1 MLLEQ
6 TTTMS
11 AKANPTDRSSMVI
24 ALDSAASVIAGVRR
38 VAEAER
44 AADAELTAEWQ
55 PLSGL
60 ASVADDWRM
69 LAAHALEPNVFYDPA
84 FALHALPVFGHD
96 AGAVL
101 VWSQTT
107 PRRLLGL
114 FPARIERRRY
124 GVPMSVLAGWTHPYA
139 PLGTPLVEPHMAE
152 PVIGAWLSYL
162 AQDPRMPHLLLLPYC
177 PAQGGFATALDNVL
191 GRAALPSVGFDPR
204 ERAVLMRDDSDD
216 DYLDRALGK
225 KKIRDLARQRRRL
238 AEYGPVAF
246 SVATGHDNIGAA
258 VNEFLAL
265 EAAGWKGRSGS
276 AVVQQADIRA
286 FLHGAVGT
294 LAVNGNAL
302 VVRLTVGE
310 KLVAGGI
317 LLVNGDTAWFWKI
330 AYDEAFAPCSP
341 GILLAAAV
349 TESLLADHSIA
360 RTDSC
365 ASADHSMMDKLW
377 RDRLPLTDRLIGL
390 RPDAPFAMAARLE
403 KLRRSAIAAAKS
415 TRDLLRRR

>member
-1 MLLEQ
+1 
-6 TTTMS
+6 MS
-11 AKANPTDRSSMVI
+11 AKATQSDRSMVI

-44 AADAELTAEWQ
+44 AAETELTAEWR
-55 PLSGL
+55 PLGGL
-60 ASVADDWRM
+60 TSIIDAWRT
-69 LAAHALEPNVFYDPA
+69 LAMHALEPNVFYDPA
-84 FALHALPVFGHD
+84 FALNALPVFGHD

-101 VWSQTT
+101 VWSTT
-107 PRRLLGL
+107 SPRRLLGL

-124 GVPMSVLAGWTHPYA
+124 GVPMPVLSGWTHPYA

-162 AQDPRMPHLLLLPYC
+162 AQDPQMPRLLLLPYC
-177 PAQGGFATALDNVL
+177 PAQGSFATALDSVL
-191 GRAALPSVGFDPR
+191 GRAGLSSMGFEPR
-204 ERAVLMRDDSDD
+204 QRAVLMRDANDD

-225 KKIRDLARQRRRL
+225 KKIKELARQRRRL
-238 AEYGPVAF
+238 ADHGPVAF

-258 VNEFLAL
+258 INEFLAL
-265 EAAGWKGRSGS
+265 EAAGWKGRSGT
-276 AVVQQADIRA
+276 AVVQQADIRG

-302 VVRLTVGE
+302 VVRLTVGGR
-310 KLVAGGI
+310 LVAGGI

-330 AYDEAFAPCSP
+330 AYDEAFAACSP
-341 GILLAAAV
+341 GVLLAAAV
-349 TESLLADHSIA
+349 TESLLADYSIA

-365 ASADHSMMDKLW
+365 ASADHSMLDKMW
-377 RDRLPLTDRLIGL
+377 RDRLPFTDRLIGL
-390 RPDAPFAMAARLE
+390 RPDASFGTATRLE